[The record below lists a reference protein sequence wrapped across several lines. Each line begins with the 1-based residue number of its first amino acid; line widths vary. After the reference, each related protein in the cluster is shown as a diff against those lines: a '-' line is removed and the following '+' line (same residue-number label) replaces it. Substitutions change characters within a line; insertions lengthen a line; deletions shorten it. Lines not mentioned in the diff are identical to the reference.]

1 MQMHRL
7 LTADIGGT
15 NARYAL
21 IDRDRGKSGYRVSQA
36 RTLASAD
43 YDSIEQSLDAYL
55 SGIEG
60 RRPTRACL
68 AVAGPVGG
76 DRIRLT
82 NLRWEFSVS
91 QLARLF
97 GFEDCRMVNDF
108 SAFLA
113 GVSELEPSQL
123 HAIKPGVARPGSI
136 IAAVG
141 PGTGLG
147 IASMT
152 PGKACL
158 CPIESEGGHV
168 TFAPG
173 NELELEIARI
183 LMSRFGR
190 VSMEQ
195 VLSGPGLVNLYESLC
210 VISGGKPAART
221 PEQITAMGLSR
232 EDPNCEETLR
242 IFCGILGNFAGDVA
256 LMTGARGG
264 VYIGGGVV
272 RKFESV
278 LTSGEFVRRFCD
290 KGAMSAYVS
299 EIPVYAVNSELT
311 ALLGAAVLLESFEDR
326 DAGAKPTAAVSA

>member
-1 MQMHRL
+1 
-7 LTADIGGT
+7 
-15 NARYAL
+15 
-21 IDRDRGKSGYRVSQA
+21 
-36 RTLASAD
+36 
-43 YDSIEQSLDAYL
+43 
-55 SGIEG
+55 
-60 RRPTRACL
+60 
-68 AVAGPVGG
+68 
-76 DRIRLT
+76 
-82 NLRWEFSVS
+82 
-91 QLARLF
+91 
-97 GFEDCRMVNDF
+97 
-108 SAFLA
+108 
-113 GVSELEPSQL
+113 
-123 HAIKPGVARPGSI
+123 
-136 IAAVG
+136 
-141 PGTGLG
+141 
-147 IASMT
+147 
-152 PGKACL
+152 
-158 CPIESEGGHV
+158 
-168 TFAPG
+168 
-173 NELELEIARI
+173 
-183 LMSRFGR
+183 
-190 VSMEQ
+190 MEQ